1 MSTENLTQIPGLTYP
16 EDPDF
21 GVWSRAVDRAVEVL
35 DLDWYPSEEAVAALV
50 TELGLTD
57 PDEGDQ
63 METLEDELIALYSE

>member
-1 MSTENLTQIPGLTYP
+1 MTQFTYP
-16 EDPDF
+16 ADPDF
-21 GVWSRAVDRAVEVL
+21 GVWSRAVDRTVEVL

-63 METLEDELIALYSE
+63 MQTLEDELIALYSE